1 MRQLA
6 SFRQSLHLEYRACIL
21 SIVQQ
26 VAHLT
31 FLSAS
36 SCRLQETTRRH
47 GPCDW
52 CLFGLLHPFSLVSH
66 TLSRTLVSH
75 TCLAHPCTQAQRARE
90 GGAWQLA
97 DEATSPRCDQFKV
110 MPTVRL
116 SCFGCAPPC
125 AGCVF
130 MGSDPPSLTTPTMS
144 PTMCHAMSLS
154 TPTKSLTM
162 SRTMCHAKSHAMS
175 DGVDKG

>member
-6 SFRQSLHLEYRACIL
+6 SFRQSLHLEYRACVL

-75 TCLAHPCTQAQRARE
+75 TCLAHLSRTLVSHIRAPKHRGPE
-90 GGAWQLA
+90 RVGLGSWRMRLRPQGV
-97 DEATSPRCDQFKV
+97 TYPRSC
-110 MPTVRL
+110 L
-116 SCFGCAPPC
+116 SCACL
-125 AGCVF
+125 V
-130 MGSDPPSLTTPTMS
+130 S
-144 PTMCHAMSLS
+144 
-154 TPTKSLTM
+154 
-162 SRTMCHAKSHAMS
+162 
-175 DGVDKG
+175 GVHRHVRGAYSWAATRLL